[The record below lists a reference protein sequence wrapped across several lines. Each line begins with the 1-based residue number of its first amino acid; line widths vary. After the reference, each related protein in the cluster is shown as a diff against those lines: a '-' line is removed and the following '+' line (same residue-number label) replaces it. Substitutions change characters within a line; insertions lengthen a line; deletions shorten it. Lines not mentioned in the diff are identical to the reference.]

1 MKKFQV
7 RHSEIQQLCELK
19 NHGQPVSIV
28 PKVKIFKSSR
38 IFYYKFIT
46 CPSAITSWYKRNV
59 SLRSHSYQILGSIVG
74 LINWISGCLFFDFC
88 CLFFLVFSSIK
99 IHTSRR
105 WWDRNKNMS
114 RHLKHFDWFV
124 DTRRWIQETKSVLA
138 LCWNLHLMI
147 NLFNISVNGQRELAK
162 AEKNGYLT
170 S

>member
-7 RHSEIQQLCELK
+7 RHSEIQQLRELK

-28 PKVKIFKSSR
+28 PKVKVLKSSR

-46 CPSAITSWYKRNV
+46 WPSTITSWYKRNV

-105 WWDRNKNMS
+105 WWDGNKNMS
-114 RHLKHFDWFV
+114 RHLKHTVRWYQAL
-124 DTRRWIQETKSVLA
+124 DTGNEERIGSL
-138 LCWNLHLMI
+138 L
-147 NLFNISVNGQRELAK
+147 ELAPDDK
-162 AEKNGYLT
+162 SFQYLR
-170 S
+170 